1 MGLTERIERGD
12 DQENIGNR
20 GENKK
25 GKEIKR
31 GHKDTLKQIMETDH
45 EIKHNCPDD
54 NMPR

>member
-31 GHKDTLKQIMETDH
+31 GHKDTLKQYNGDGSRDQTQL
-45 EIKHNCPDD
+45 
-54 NMPR
+54 PR